1 MDSTVVLT
9 GILPAVIIISTV
21 LTALS
26 AVFLL
31 WRYKRAVI
39 RAMNTTMGK
48 KSLKAD
54 SSIGTKR
61 SVADQPPLNI
71 SFVGAGSDLGA
82 SPDSEEDFREA
93 GRRVRCAGFIYAAGG
108 LAYALVFTTAWMVAA
123 GDGFL
128 VVRCIWLFAC
138 FCWPIVPA
146 LGLVAVVRPS
156 RYRGM
161 VGGYFVAVIVIAL
174 AALVRNPDLTVGQ
187 MLFFWFYTNGPG
199 TLMLL
204 AFMRP
209 GIRAVGPMV
218 LAFMVMGVTGAM
230 VVIQVVAHSDRL
242 LKAVVAI
249 GGMLGMGATLIF
261 VVLHLIGFGLFG
273 FIGWRLLGWVGRK
286 YQLKQIND
294 QSLTLDAMW
303 LMFGV
308 VQAITLVFEAW
319 GWIFTGVVAFAVY
332 KMTVSV
338 GFAKGYRHPSKTEEP
353 PDLLLLRVFALGR
366 RSEALFRMLSKLWLR
381 TGNIRMIAGP
391 DLTTTTVEPH
401 EFLEF
406 LGRRLRQCFIQDRAG
421 LDDRMAAMD
430 PSPDRYGLHRVEE
443 FFCHADTWQMTM
455 EQLSMRTGA
464 VLMDLRNFSPSNQGC
479 LYELQILL
487 NNVYLPQ
494 VLLIVDHT
502 TDSDFLRQTLFRLWG
517 QLSGHSKNARLSTP
531 EVRMFH
537 LSNQWKT
544 QLPSLLSL
552 LQNMSK

>member
-21 LTALS
+21 LTAL
-26 AVFLL
+26 AAIFLL

-48 KSLKAD
+48 ENLTAD
-54 SSIGTKR
+54 SSVESERSAVDPPPLKI
-61 SVADQPPLNI
+61 SVA
-71 SFVGAGSDLGA
+71 GAGPDRGA
-82 SPDSEEDFREA
+82 SYNSEEDFRGA
-93 GRRVRCAGFIYAAGG
+93 GRRVRRAGFIYTVGG
-108 LAYALVFTTAWMVAA
+108 VAYALVFTTAWMVAA

-138 FCWPIVPA
+138 FSWPIVPA

-156 RYRGM
+156 RYWGM
-161 VGGYFVAVIVIAL
+161 VGGYFIAMIVIAL
-174 AALVRNPDLTVGQ
+174 VALARNPDLTVGQ

-209 GIRAVGPMV
+209 RIRAVGPMV
-218 LAFMVMGVTGAM
+218 LAFLVMGVTGAM
-230 VVIQVVAHSDRL
+230 AVIQVVAYSDRL
-242 LKAVVAI
+242 LKGVVAI
-249 GGMLGMGATLIF
+249 GSMLGMGATALF

-273 FIGWRLLGWVGRK
+273 FIGWRLLGWVGRR
-286 YQLKQIND
+286 YQLKQTND

-308 VQAITLVFEAW
+308 VQSITLVFEAW

-332 KMTVSV
+332 KMAVSV
-338 GFAKGYRHPSKTEEP
+338 GFAKGYRYPLKTEAP

-391 DLTTTTVEPH
+391 DLATTTVEPH

-406 LGRRLRQCFIQDRAG
+406 LARRLRQRFIQDRAG

-430 PSPDRYGLHRVEE
+430 PSPDRYGLHRVET
-443 FFCHADTWQMTM
+443 FICHADTWQMTM
-455 EQLSMRTGA
+455 EQLSKNTGA

-479 LYELQILL
+479 LYELRILL
-487 NNVYLPQ
+487 NNVHLSQ

-502 TDSDFLRQTLFRLWG
+502 TDRDFLRQTLYRLWG
-517 QLSGHSKNARLSTP
+517 QLAGQSKNARLSAP
-531 EVRMFH
+531 EVRMFQ

-544 QLPSLLSL
+544 QLTSLLSL
-552 LQNMSK
+552 LQTMSK